1 MPKQTNTKIIL
12 ILIITSVI
20 FIGVLVLLY
29 FTFGNSNVT
38 SLPTQEVLTSQSSS
52 KMITNKTFDEET
64 ESTKS
69 TASSSPISQTLSQSS
84 TSQSLIAISATSK
97 TVTIDLDDT
106 IGKDLKLPETPLL
119 SFDFDAKDDQIISKY
134 IKTDYKS
141 KVISK
146 LKTDK
151 NQEIL
156 VLRIPKDNIDELTEI
171 DFPKT
176 FQFSNEDRQSETK
189 DSIFLYY
196 INEKRIAFLGDYIS
210 NIQPFNYE
218 SQDYWLVHYNT
229 ELLISKPNFSNWSVI
244 NLEDSEVLDIYK
256 KSDFEFQ
263 IIKQSEF
270 GDILENRIEII
281 SPQKYLI
288 EGFFG
293 SKDN

>member
-1 MPKQTNTKIIL
+1 MLKNTNTKLIL
-12 ILIITSVI
+12 ILTISSIL

-29 FTFGNSNVT
+29 LTFGKNSSSTISNPVT
-38 SLPTQEVLTSQSSS
+38 STSSQAF
-52 KMITNKTFDEET
+52 TNKTFDEET
-64 ESTKS
+64 ASTIS
-69 TASSSPISQTLSQSS
+69 TASSSPISQTPSQSS
-84 TSQSLIAISATSK
+84 ISQSLGTTIANSK
-97 TVTIDLDDT
+97 IVSTDLDDT
-106 IGKDLKLPETPLL
+106 IGKDLKLPATPAIEYN
-119 SFDFDAKDDQIISKY
+119 FDAKDDQIISKY

-151 NQEIL
+151 NKEIL
-156 VLRIPKDNIDELTEI
+156 VLRIPKVNIDELTEK
-171 DFPKT
+171 DFPRT

-196 INEKRIAFLGDYIS
+196 VDEKRIAFLGNYIT
-210 NIQPFNYE
+210 NIQPFSYE
-218 SQDYWLVHYNT
+218 SQDYWLVLYNT
-229 ELLISKPNFSNWSVI
+229 ELFISKPNFSNWSVI
-244 NLEDSEVLDIYK
+244 NLDGSAVLDIYK

-270 GDILENRIEII
+270 GDILENRIETI